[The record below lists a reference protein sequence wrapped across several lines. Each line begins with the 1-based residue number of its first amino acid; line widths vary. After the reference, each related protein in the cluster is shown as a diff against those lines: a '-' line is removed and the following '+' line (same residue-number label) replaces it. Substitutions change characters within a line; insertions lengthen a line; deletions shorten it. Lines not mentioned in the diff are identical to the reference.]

1 MFELSQIFY
10 AGAFGL
16 IVLGMAGIVLSSH
29 LIRIIFAIAILE
41 AGVNLLLL
49 MSSFRETARAPI
61 MVDGVFPPIMADP
74 ITQALVL
81 TAIVIGVGISALAL
95 SLALRLQGVY
105 GTMDMSKIRRAMER
119 DIAHAADISLPTSDH
134 APLSVSTPG
143 AIPQIEQ
150 GGAKS

>member
-29 LIRIIFAIAILE
+29 LMRIIFAIAILE

-49 MSSFRETARAPI
+49 LSSFRESASAPI
-61 MVDGVFPPIMADP
+61 MVDGVFPAIMADP

-81 TAIVIGVGISALAL
+81 TAIVIGVGILALAL
-95 SLALRLQGVY
+95 SLALRLQRAY
-105 GTMDMSKIRRAMER
+105 GTLDMSEIKHAMER
-119 DIAHAADISLPTSDH
+119 DIAQAADIAMPVSEH
-134 APLSVSTPG
+134 APASISTPG
-143 AIPQIEQ
+143 AILPTQQ
-150 GGAKS
+150 RGAKS